1 MTGDTSSGTLF
12 KCNLFLYNNDDIV
25 REENREDRQSKLSNH
40 CQVNDE
46 KRSLEQKRAFV
57 MKVPLLLFPVMFEF
71 KKKFAQRRVTR
82 GYRDYTREGM
92 REQSM
97 KSQSGKLFKDPP
109 E

>member
-12 KCNLFLYNNDDIV
+12 KCNLFLYNNVDIV
-25 REENREDRQSKLSNH
+25 REDRQRKLSNH

-46 KRSLEQKRAFV
+46 KRSEEQKRAFV

-71 KKKFAQRRVTR
+71 KKKFAQPRVTR

-92 REQSM
+92 
-97 KSQSGKLFKDPP
+97 
-109 E
+109 